1 MPWVLAG
8 VRSLRHMLSIST
20 SDGVAEAI
28 VATPPRGTGA
38 GVLFFMDAFG
48 LRPRIEEMAA
58 QIASWGYVVLVPNVF
73 YRDGTVS
80 ELAPQGDL
88 TTPAG
93 REAFWQ
99 VAGARIEH
107 LTTEMVVRDNDA
119 YLTALRSLPGV
130 VVSGPVGVVGFC
142 MGARL
147 AIRAAGRHPDLVAAC
162 AGFHGGRLVTD
173 APDSPHRELATAR
186 AEFVFGHADNDGSM
200 TGQDSADLG
209 AALAAAG
216 LTASNEIYEGAP
228 HGYTM
233 ADTASW
239 NEPAFVRAFSN
250 LRDLYART
258 LN

>member
-28 VATPPRGTGA
+28 VATPPRGTGP

-119 YLTALRSLPGV
+119 YPCSLSEQMVEIGDSSGDRSRATTGIEI
-130 VVSGPVGVVGFC
+130 PVTSERSWLDVAEIR
-142 MGARL
+142 MSPSMRRSARL
-147 AIRAAGRHPDLVAAC
+147 W
-162 AGFHGGRLVTD
+162 
-173 APDSPHRELATAR
+173 
-186 AEFVFGHADNDGSM
+186 M
-200 TGQDSADLG
+200 
-209 AALAAAG
+209 
-216 LTASNEIYEGAP
+216 
-228 HGYTM
+228 
-233 ADTASW
+233 
-239 NEPAFVRAFSN
+239 
-250 LRDLYART
+250 
-258 LN
+258 